1 MINLEQLRSTF
12 RETYNREPRVFRA
25 PGRVN
30 LIGEHVDYN
39 DGFVLPMAIDREAV
53 VAAAARRD
61 SLFRIYALDVNDAKE
76 FDLNDEPQRMR
87 GTWLDYIEGTIRL
100 LKAKFP
106 KLTTGADICFSSS
119 VPIGAGLSSSAALEI
134 AAGFTVLTLNEI
146 GVNRIVLARAAQQ
159 AEHEFVGAKIGIMDQ
174 LTSALG
180 RAGHALL
187 IDCRLLDSK
196 PIPLNFKDV
205 QIVVCDSGVKHDLAT
220 GEYNTRREE
229 CEQGLQILRTKM
241 PGVRALRDVSSVDF
255 EKYRALLP
263 ETIRSRC
270 RHVISEIKRTVQA
283 AEMLKFGRADSFG
296 KLMYESH
303 ASLRDDYAVS
313 SPELDFLVETA
324 RSLNGVFGARMT
336 GGGFGGCTVNL
347 VGKSAVNEFQETV
360 KRGYETKFGFAP
372 KIYVVEASDGA
383 SEIKISAT
391 QQGKM

>member
-53 VAAAARRD
+53 VAAAPRRD
-61 SLFRIYALDVNDAKE
+61 SLFRINALDVNDAKE

-134 AAGFTVLTLNEI
+134 AAGFAVLTLNEI

-187 IDCRLLDSK
+187 IDCRMLDAK

-205 QIVVCDSGVKHDLAT
+205 QIVICDSGVKHDLAT

-303 ASLRDDYAVS
+303 ASLREDYAVS

-324 RSLNGVFGARMT
+324 RNLNGVFGARMT

>member
-53 VAAAARRD
+53 VAAAPRRD

-76 FDLNDEPQRMR
+76 FDLNDEPQRLR

-134 AAGFTVLTLNEI
+134 SAGFAVLTLNEI

-187 IDCRLLDSK
+187 IDCRLLDTK

-220 GEYNTRREE
+220 SEYNTRREE

-303 ASLRDDYAVS
+303 VSLRDDYAVS

-347 VGKSAVNEFQETV
+347 VGKSAVNEFQETIR
-360 KRGYETKFGFAP
+360 RGYETRFGFAP

-391 QQGKM
+391 QQGKS

>member
-1 MINLEQLRSTF
+1 MIDLEKLRSKF
-12 RETYNREPRVFRA
+12 QETYNREPRIFRA

-53 VAAAARRD
+53 VAAAPRRD
-61 SLFRIYALDVNDAKE
+61 SLFKIYALDVDETKE

-87 GTWLDYIEGTIRL
+87 GIWLDFIEGTIRL
-100 LKAKFP
+100 LKEKFP
-106 KLTTGADICFSSS
+106 KLTTGADICFTSS

-134 AAGFTVLTLNEI
+134 AFGFTVLTLNEI

-180 RAGHALL
+180 KAGHALL
-187 IDCRLLDSK
+187 IDCRLLDIK
-196 PIPLNFKDV
+196 PIPLNFRDA

-220 GEYNTRREE
+220 GEYNTRRAE
-229 CEQGLQILRTKM
+229 CEEGLRILRSKM
-241 PGVRALRDVSSVDF
+241 PGVRALRDVSAVDF
-255 EKYRALLP
+255 EKYQALLP
-263 ETIRSRC
+263 ETIRKRC
-270 RHVISEIKRTVQA
+270 RHVINEIKRTVQA
-283 AEMLKFGRADSFG
+283 TEMLKFGRSADFG

-303 ASLRDDYAVS
+303 VSLRDDYAVS

-324 RSLNGVFGARMT
+324 RGINGVFGARMT

-347 VGKSAVNEFQETV
+347 IGKSAVGEFQVIVRRE
-360 KRGYETKFGFAP
+360 YENKFGFAP
-372 KIYVVEASDGA
+372 KIYVVEASAGA
-383 SEIKISAT
+383 SEIKISA
-391 QQGKM
+391 

>member
-1 MINLEQLRSTF
+1 MIDLEKLRSKF
-12 RETYNREPRVFRA
+12 QETYNREPRIFRA

-53 VAAAARRD
+53 VAAAPRRD
-61 SLFRIYALDVNDAKE
+61 SLFKIYALDVDETKE

-87 GTWLDYIEGTIRL
+87 GIWLDFIEGTIRL
-100 LKAKFP
+100 LKEKFP
-106 KLTTGADICFSSS
+106 KLTTGADICFTSS

-134 AAGFTVLTLNEI
+134 AFGFTVLTLNEI

-180 RAGHALL
+180 KAGHALL
-187 IDCRLLDSK
+187 IDCRLLDIK
-196 PIPLNFKDV
+196 PIPLNFRDA

-220 GEYNTRREE
+220 GEYNTRRAE
-229 CEQGLQILRTKM
+229 CEEGLKILRSKM
-241 PGVRALRDVSSVDF
+241 PGVRALRDVSAVDF
-255 EKYRALLP
+255 EKYQALLP
-263 ETIRSRC
+263 ETIRKRC
-270 RHVISEIKRTVQA
+270 RHVINEIKRTVQA
-283 AEMLKFGRADSFG
+283 TEMLKFGRSADFG

-303 ASLRDDYAVS
+303 VSLRDDYAVS

-324 RSLNGVFGARMT
+324 RGINGVFGARMT

-347 VGKSAVNEFQETV
+347 IGKSAVGEFQVIVRRE
-360 KRGYETKFGFAP
+360 YENKFGFAP
-372 KIYVVEASDGA
+372 KIYVVEASAGA
-383 SEIKISAT
+383 SEIKISA
-391 QQGKM
+391 

>member
-1 MINLEQLRSTF
+1 MIDLEQLRSKF
-12 RETYNREPRVFRA
+12 QETYNREPRFFRA

-61 SLFRIYALDVNDAKE
+61 SLFKIYAVDVNDARE
-76 FDLNDEPQRMR
+76 FDLNGEPQRMR
-87 GTWLDYIEGTIRL
+87 GNWLDYIEGTIRL
-100 LKAKFP
+100 LKEKFP

-119 VPIGAGLSSSAALEI
+119 VPIGAGLSSSAALETVV
-134 AAGFTVLTLNEI
+134 GFAVLTLNDI
-146 GVNRIVLARAAQQ
+146 GVNRIALARAAQQ

-187 IDCRLLDSK
+187 IDCRMLDAK
-196 PIPLNFKDV
+196 PIPLNFKDA

-220 GEYNTRREE
+220 GEYNTRRAE
-229 CEQGLQILRTKM
+229 CEQGLEIFRTKM
-241 PGVRALRDVSSVDF
+241 PGVRALRDVSAVDF
-255 EKYRALLP
+255 EKYQTLLP
-263 ETIRSRC
+263 ETVRKRC
-270 RHVISEIKRTVQA
+270 RHVIGEIKRTIQA
-283 AEMLKFGRADSFG
+283 AEMLKFGRADNFG

-324 RSLNGVFGARMT
+324 RGISGVFGARMT

-347 VGKSAVNEFQETV
+347 VTKNVVNEFQETV
-360 KRGYETKFGFAP
+360 KREYEAKFGFAP
-372 KIYVVEASDGA
+372 KIYIVEASDGA
-383 SEIKISAT
+383 SEIKASASRRA
-391 QQGKM
+391 